1 MSYKNKTIEDY
12 RKAGEEIFNTMHL
25 QTYPVAV
32 KYIKDLETEIP
43 PGVER
48 PIEKGEKMAI
58 CQAFTYARR
67 WNKKLCIT
75 ADDNFCTPSSV
86 AHGWVPLTLEE
97 FTESQVRQKWTKDVQ
112 AEKRR
117 AEHIYKSNFKAVIEL
132 AYRGVIVAPLYDTP
146 VIPDA
151 VAIFCDGPQ
160 LTAVIHALSYEHKRK
175 YRIQSTFEGFG
186 ETCSKGGMIPF
197 IMGKAQI
204 IIPGMGDRSFGGIQ
218 NHELG
223 IGMPGEFIF
232 YVLENLYQTG
242 AGQGLKF
249 PLRTLIPKLD
259 ETLTPGFKFMR
270 QVIDEKQADMAK
282 KGEK

>member
-1 MSYKNKTIEDY
+1 MSDKNKTIEDY
-12 RKAGEEIFNTMHL
+12 RKAGVELFNRMHL
-25 QTYPVAV
+25 QTYPVSV
-32 KYIKDLETEIP
+32 KYIKNIETEIP

-48 PIEKGEKMAI
+48 PIEKGEKVSI

-97 FTESQVRQKWTKDVQ
+97 FIESQIRQKWTKDEK

-117 AEHIYKSNFKAVIEL
+117 AEHMYKSNFKNLIEL
-132 AYRGVIVAPLYDTP
+132 AYRGVIISPLYNTP

-151 VAIFCDGPQ
+151 ITVFCDGPQ
-160 LTAVIHALSYEHKRK
+160 ITTIIHALNYEHKRK

-186 ETCSKGGMIPF
+186 ETCGKGGMIPF
-197 IMGKAQI
+197 ITQKAQI
-204 IIPGMGDRSFGGIQ
+204 IIPGMGDRSFAGIQ
-218 NHELG
+218 NHELA
-223 IGMPGEFIF
+223 IGMPADFIF

-242 AGQGLKF
+242 GGQGMKF
-249 PLRTLIPKLD
+249 PLRTAIPKLT
-259 ETLTPGFKFMR
+259 ENLTPGFRYM
-270 QVIDEKQADMAK
+270 
-282 KGEK
+282 